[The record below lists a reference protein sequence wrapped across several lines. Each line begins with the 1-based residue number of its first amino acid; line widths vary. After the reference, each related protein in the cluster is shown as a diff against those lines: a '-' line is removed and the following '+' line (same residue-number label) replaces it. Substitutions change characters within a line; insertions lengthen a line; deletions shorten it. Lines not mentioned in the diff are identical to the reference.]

1 MMDPDYSL
9 FARVVAVGSLSA
21 AGRELHLSP
30 AMVSKRLS
38 RLEQRLGARLIHRTT
53 RRLATTEAGQAFYED
68 VVNILAAAAAAEAR
82 VAGVADIPAGRLR
95 VSAPTSFGRLHI
107 APHLKTFLDTHP
119 RIELDLDLSDGFVDL
134 IENRVDLA
142 IRIGPAADGGLV
154 SHHLAANRRLLC
166 AAPAYL
172 DAHGVPSTIEML
184 AEHRLLAATNQTPW
198 RLEGTDGQRTIAVSS
213 HVRTNSSEVVRELAI
228 SGFGIALRST
238 WDIGAELRSGAL
250 VQLLP
255 EWEGASD
262 VAIFAVHPRTSLVPA
277 NVRAFVAYLA
287 ALYSP
292 VPPWEAGGDRISASE
307 APALPRRA
315 GRG

>member
-1 MMDPDYSL
+1 MMDPDYTL
-9 FARVVAVGSLSA
+9 FARVVAAGSLSA

-53 RRLATTEAGQAFYED
+53 RRLATTEIGQVFYQD
-68 VVNILAAAAAAEAR
+68 VTNILAAAAAAEAR

-107 APHLKTFLDTHP
+107 APYLRGFLDAHP
-119 RIELDLDLSDGFVDL
+119 RIQLELDLSDGFVDM
-134 IENRVDLA
+134 IKDRVDLA
-142 IRIGPAADGGLV
+142 IRIAAAADGGLV
-154 SHHLAANRRLLC
+154 SHRLAANRRLLC

-172 DAHGVPSTIEML
+172 NLHGALSTIEEL

-198 RLEGTDGQRTIAVSS
+198 RLEGPGGARTIPVDS

-228 SGFGIALRST
+228 SGYGIALRST
-238 WDIGAELRSGAL
+238 WDVGPELRSGAL
-250 VQLLP
+250 VPLLP

-262 VAIFAVHPRTSLVPA
+262 VAIFAVHPRTNLLPP
-277 NVRAFVAYLA
+277 NVRAFVAYLT

-292 VPPWEAGGDRISASE
+292 VPPWEDGGKMSASE
-307 APALPRRA
+307 AVALPRRA

>member
-1 MMDPDYSL
+1 MMDADYTL
-9 FARVVAVGSLSA
+9 FARVVAAGSLSA

-53 RRLATTEAGQAFYED
+53 RRLATTEAGQAFYDD

-82 VAGVADIPAGRLR
+82 VAGVADAPAGRLR
-95 VSAPTSFGRLHI
+95 ISAPTSFGRLHI
-107 APHLKTFLDTHP
+107 APHLKQFLDEHP

-134 IENRVDLA
+134 IENRIDVA
-142 IRIGPAADGGLV
+142 IRIGPAVDGGLV

-184 AEHRLLAATNQTPW
+184 SEHRLLAATNQTPW
-198 RLEGTDGQRTIAVSS
+198 RLEGPDGLRLVAVDS
-213 HVRTNSSEVVRELAI
+213 HVCTNSSEVVRELAL
-228 SGFGIALRST
+228 SGAGIALRST
-238 WDIGAELRSGAL
+238 WDVGAELRSGAL

-255 EWEGASD
+255 AWEGASD
-262 VAIFAVHPRTSLVPA
+262 VAVLAVHPRTSLVPA
-277 NVRAFVAYLA
+277 NVRAFIAYLT

-292 VPPWEAGGDRISASE
+292 VPPWEAGGDSMSASD
-307 APALPRRA
+307 ALALPRRA

>member
-1 MMDPDYSL
+1 MDPDYAL
-9 FARVVAVGSLSA
+9 FARIVVAGSLSA
-21 AGRELHLSP
+21 AGRDLHLSP

-68 VVNILAAAAAAEAR
+68 VVTILAAAAAAEAR
-82 VAGVADIPAGRLR
+82 VAGVANLPAGRLSI
-95 VSAPTSFGRLHI
+95 SAPTSFGRLHI
-107 APHLKTFLDTHP
+107 APYLKDFLAAYP
-119 RIELDLDLSDGFVDL
+119 QIELELDLSDSFVDL
-134 IENRVDLA
+134 IENRIDLA
-142 IRIGPAADGGLV
+142 IRIGPAIEGSLV
-154 SHHLAANRRLLC
+154 SRRLAINRRLLC
-166 AAPAYL
+166 AAPSYL
-172 DAHGVPSTIEML
+172 DLHGVPPSIDAL
-184 AEHRLLAATNQTPW
+184 SDHRLLAATNQTPW
-198 RLEGTDGQRTIAVSS
+198 RLEGPSGARAIAVDS

-250 VQLLP
+250 VQVLP
-255 EWEGASD
+255 AWEGASD

-277 NVRAFVAYLA
+277 NVRAFVAYLT

-292 VPPWEAGGDRISASE
+292 VPPWEAGGGKMLASE
-307 APALPRRA
+307 AAALPLRA